1 MRGEAAEGYPL
12 TSYFVCLVF
21 YFDCRQVCNT
31 VPENIIITVV
41 GIVIVPIDNQIN
53 RGKTKS
59 RYKKSNMKS
68 NPPNSQ
74 TKEGKKKEKEE
85 KIAIAF
91 CSAFGPHVYR
101 RRLGFCTYREK
112 EAE

>member
-1 MRGEAAEGYPL
+1 MLP
-12 TSYFVCLVF
+12 
-21 YFDCRQVCNT
+21 CNT
-31 VPENIIITVV
+31 VPENIIIIVV
-41 GIVIVPIDNQIN
+41 GIVIVTIDNQIN

-59 RYKKSNMKS
+59 RYKKSNTKS

-74 TKEGKKKEKEE
+74 TKEGKKEE

-101 RRLGFCTYREK
+101 KRLGFCTYREK